1 MNRPAVRDVL
11 LMITGVL
18 FMGISLAFVRRA
30 GYGTDTCSFLTA
42 SLSARLGLSF
52 GLIMVMTHFI
62 LFIPQLAFG
71 RDLIGIGTVFNMV
84 LVGPVSDLTDF
95 TVVSRLPQ
103 AIFTSQPHRSV
114 IFIISLSC
122 FLVSCALYMNSGTG
136 QAPFDAAATLISR
149 SAHLPYFIVRILW
162 DGLTI
167 ALGIIVGGRVTT
179 GTVIIALTLG
189 PVVSFIGRMLSGHL
203 TD

>member
-1 MNRPAVRDVL
+1 M
-11 LMITGVL
+11 
-18 FMGISLAFVRRA
+18 
-30 GYGTDTCSFLTA
+30 
-42 SLSARLGLSF
+42 
-52 GLIMVMTHFI
+52 
-62 LFIPQLAFG
+62 
-71 RDLIGIGTVFNMV
+71 
-84 LVGPVSDLTDF
+84 
-95 TVVSRLPQ
+95 
-103 AIFTSQPHRSV
+103 TSQPHRSV

-167 ALGIIVGGRVTT
+167 ALGIIVGGRVTA